1 MSRAAAWLSFH
12 GQTRTLWEVFS
23 NTKDVLVDAQRSHEQ
38 ELTKSLGT
46 LEEFDYDWC
55 HDI

>member
-1 MSRAAAWLSFH
+1 M
-12 GQTRTLWEVFS
+12 
-23 NTKDVLVDAQRSHEQ
+23 KDVLVDAQRSHEQ